1 MFEVKNGS
9 GKLTKNQQGSGMFDM
24 SNPANTNGG
33 LGGGLIKPSG
43 ATQGQF
49 EVATKTARGTQFG
62 GNGAQHSATFWLLRY

>member
-1 MFEVKNGS
+1 
-9 GKLTKNQQGSGMFDM
+9 M

-49 EVATKTARGTQFG
+49 EVATKSGKGTPFG
-62 GNGAQHSATFWLLRY
+62 GNGAQHPANFWLLRY